1 MILGENLPDVYV
13 SRRKILYTKAKYI
26 INQIAKGNL
35 ENMNLKQL
43 DEKIS
48 ESSIVEANQEQISSD
63 LGGEAVILN
72 LKTGVY
78 HGLNEVG
85 ALIWNLIQEPKA
97 VRDIKQML
105 LQEYEVED
113 QQCDR
118 DLRALLEDL
127 LAAGLIDVKNNTTV

>member
-1 MILGENLPDVYV
+1 
-13 SRRKILYTKAKYI
+13 
-26 INQIAKGNL
+26 
-35 ENMNLKQL
+35 MNLKQL

-48 ESSIVEANQEQISSD
+48 ESWVVKANEEQISSD

-85 ALIWNLIQEPKA
+85 ALIWTLIQEENTVKN
-97 VRDIKQML
+97 IKQIL
-105 LQEYEVED
+105 LQEYEIED

-118 DLRALLEDL
+118 DLKALLEDL

>member
-1 MILGENLPDVYV
+1 
-13 SRRKILYTKAKYI
+13 
-26 INQIAKGNL
+26 
-35 ENMNLKQL
+35 MNLKQL

-72 LKTGVY
+72 LKTGIY

-85 ALIWNLIQEPKA
+85 ALIWTLIQKPKA
-97 VRDIKQML
+97 VRDIKQIL
-105 LQEYEVED
+105 LQEYEVEH
-113 QQCDR
+113 QECDR
-118 DLRALLEDL
+118 DLKTLLEAL

>member
-1 MILGENLPDVYV
+1 
-13 SRRKILYTKAKYI
+13 
-26 INQIAKGNL
+26 
-35 ENMNLKQL
+35 MNSKQL
-43 DEKIS
+43 DREIL
-48 ESSIVEANQEQISSD
+48 ESSIIVANEEQISSD

-85 ALIWNLIQEPKA
+85 ARIWNLIEQPSS
-97 VRDIKQML
+97 VSDIKQIL
-105 LQEYEVED
+105 LQEYEVEA

-118 DLRALLEDL
+118 DLKALLEDL

>member
-1 MILGENLPDVYV
+1 
-13 SRRKILYTKAKYI
+13 
-26 INQIAKGNL
+26 
-35 ENMNLKQL
+35 MNLKQL

>member
-1 MILGENLPDVYV
+1 
-13 SRRKILYTKAKYI
+13 
-26 INQIAKGNL
+26 
-35 ENMNLKQL
+35 MNLKQL
-43 DEKIS
+43 DQKIS

-85 ALIWNLIQEPKA
+85 ALIWTLIQEPKP
-97 VRDIKQML
+97 VRDIKQIL
-105 LQEYEVED
+105 LQEYEVEP

-118 DLRALLEDL
+118 DLKALLEDL
-127 LAAGLIDVKNNTTV
+127 LAAGLINVKNNTTV